1 MNECQTSISYQIVVY
16 DVIYLRQ
23 GNSFIR
29 YLKYHSFFC
38 RTISPNKKIEEDEKS
53 LITESEQEKS
63 IDFPRLL
70 KQEIEEKTTTN

>member
-1 MNECQTSISYQIVVY
+1 M
-16 DVIYLRQ
+16 
-23 GNSFIR
+23 SFICGKGIP
-29 YLKYHSFFC
+29 LSVTSSIIVFFC
-38 RTISPNKKIEEDEKS
+38 RTISPNKKIVEDEKS